1 MMDDIIARWRLLKG
15 TIRWLEL
22 ALAAASLALVNGSA
36 LALLTTPGWGAH
48 RFGQGW
54 MGWIA
59 RGFRIEA
66 LVLGI
71 LILLALLVEFRR
83 GTPWLRMMWGCLGA
97 LAGLAVLGV
106 SSSNATTLP
115 GLLLAYVAGSLAAL
129 RTQTGLGR
137 LVVWSLVGFGAQ
149 VALMFLITIVVVA
162 VFLSAASR

>member
-129 RTQTGLGR
+129 RTQAGLGR
-137 LVVWSLVGFGAQ
+137 LVVWSLVGLGSHA
-149 VALMFLITIVVVA
+149 ALMLLILIVVGVFVA
-162 VFLSAASR
+162 AASR